1 MKIELLT
8 SRASFRKA
16 NHAGDIL
23 NVPDDIPMKEAQR
36 LMQDG
41 QAIPCREEPVERAVL
56 KVPEHASK
64 RPRGKK
70 RFRQEQR

>member
-23 NVPDDIPMKEAQR
+23 NVPADISMKEAQQ
-36 LMQDG
+36 LMDDG

-56 KVPEHASK
+56 RVPEHASK
-64 RPRGKK
+64 RRKK
-70 RFRQEQR
+70 RFRQ